1 MPWPHTVA
9 QVNTYRGSNFGSL
22 FLDYEKV
29 SGKPLLLGEYGID
42 AYNSVALREDEEVCH
57 SPPLCPVTATRPL

>member
-1 MPWPHTVA
+1 MTAVPCPYTVA
-9 QVNTYRGSNFGSL
+9 QVNTYRGPNFGSL

-42 AYNSVALREDEEVCH
+42 AYNSQALREDEEVCH
-57 SPPLCPVTATRPL
+57 PVPS